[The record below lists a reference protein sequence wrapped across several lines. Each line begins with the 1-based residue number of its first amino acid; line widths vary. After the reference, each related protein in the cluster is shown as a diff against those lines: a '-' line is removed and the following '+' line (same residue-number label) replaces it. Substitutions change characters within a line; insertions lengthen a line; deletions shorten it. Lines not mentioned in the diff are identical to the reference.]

1 MARTEYHGRAMLD
14 VVIRGGSVVDGS
26 GGSARRADVAIVAD
40 RIEAVEP
47 LPRAEAAQV
56 IDATGHVV
64 APGFVD
70 MHSHADFVLPGLPTA
85 DSKVHQG
92 FTLEVVGNCGASPAP
107 LTPARRQDVIDTAL
121 TVPPLR
127 WDWTTFRSYL
137 DGLSREGLSINV
149 APLVGHGTVRIL
161 AMGASDARPTADQL
175 RAMQAEVRRAMA
187 EGALGLST
195 GLIYA
200 PGLFADTDE
209 IVDLARVA
217 AEAGGIY
224 ASHIRGESDTLL
236 PAIAEAIEVGRRAGL
251 PVQISHLKAAGQA
264 NWTKMGQAIELIEAA
279 RADGLDVTADMY
291 PYPAGSTGLTALL
304 PAWVHVGGRKPL
316 LARLADPADRA
327 RIRAALDAGGLA
339 RDAGWDG
346 IVIAGCPARRG
357 YEGRTIADIAAEL
370 GVPAGEAA
378 IEILRQSGGD
388 ADMVLF
394 MMSEDNVARGL
405 ALPWVMIGSDGE
417 GRAARGPYAAGKPH
431 PRNYGTCPRF
441 LGHYVRD
448 QRLVPLEEAVRR
460 MTSLPAAKL
469 GLKDRGRLARGAF
482 ADVVVFDPA
491 TIADTATFADPHRY
505 PRGIAW
511 VLVNGRPVIA
521 AGDHTG
527 ARPGRVLAR

>member
-1 MARTEYHGRAMLD
+1 MAPAMLD
-14 VVIRGGSVVDGS
+14 VLIRSGSVIDGT
-26 GGSARRADVAIVAD
+26 GAPPRRADVAIAGD

-47 LPRAEAAQV
+47 LPRAEATRV
-56 IDATGHVV
+56 IDAAGQVV
-64 APGFVD
+64 TPGFVD

-107 LTPARRQDVIDTAL
+107 LTAARRQDVIDATGLA
-121 TVPPLR
+121 VPPLR

-137 DGLSREGLSINV
+137 EGLSREGLSVNV
-149 APLVGHGTVRIL
+149 APLVGHGTIRVV
-161 AMGASDARPTADQL
+161 AMGASDARPTPEQL
-175 RAMQAEVRRAMA
+175 RDMQAEVGRAMA

-209 IVDLARVA
+209 IVALARVA
-217 AEAGGIY
+217 AEAGGLY

-236 PAIAEAIEVGRRAGL
+236 TSIAEAIEVGRRAGL

-264 NWTKMGQAIELIEAA
+264 NWPKMTQAIELIEAA
-279 RADGLDVTADMY
+279 RAGGLDVTADMY

-304 PAWVHVGGRKPL
+304 PPWVHVGGRQPL

-327 RIRAALDAGGLA
+327 RIRAELDGAGLA

-346 IVIAGCPARRG
+346 IVISGCPARRA
-357 YEGRTIADIAAEL
+357 YEGRTIAHIAAER
-370 GVPAGEAA
+370 GEPASEAV
-378 IEILRQSGGD
+378 IEILLQSRGD

-405 ALPWVMIGSDGE
+405 ARPWVMIGSDGE
-417 GRAARGPYAAGKPH
+417 GRATHGPYSAGKPH

-460 MTSLPAAKL
+460 MTSLPAGKL
-469 GLKDRGRLARGAF
+469 GLGDRGRLAPGAR

-521 AGDHTG
+521 AGEHTG
-527 ARPGRVLAR
+527 ARPGRVLSR

>member
-1 MARTEYHGRAMLD
+1 MLD
-14 VVIRGGSVVDGS
+14 VVIRGGAVIDGT
-26 GGSARRADVAIVAD
+26 GAPARRADVAVDGD

-47 LPRAEAAQV
+47 LPRAEAARV

-107 LTPARRQDVIDTAL
+107 LTPARRQDVIDTSAL
-121 TVPPLR
+121 TLPPLR
-127 WDWTTFRSYL
+127 WDWTSFRSYL
-137 DGLSREGLSINV
+137 DGLSRDGCSINV
-149 APLVGHGTVRIL
+149 APLVGHGTLRIL
-161 AMGASDARPTADQL
+161 AMGPSDGRPTADQL
-175 RAMQAEVRRAMA
+175 GDMQAAVRQAMA

-200 PGLFADTDE
+200 PGVFADTEE
-209 IVDLARVA
+209 IVALARVA

-224 ASHIRGESDTLL
+224 ASHIRGEGDTLL
-236 PAIAEAIEVGRRAGL
+236 PAIAEAIEVGRRARL
-251 PVQISHLKAAGQA
+251 PVQISHLKAAGPA
-264 NWTKMGQAIELIEAA
+264 NWPKMSQAIELIEAA

-304 PAWVHVGGRKPL
+304 PTWAHVGGRAPL
-316 LARLADPADRA
+316 LARLADPGDRA
-327 RIRAALDAGGLA
+327 RIRATIDAGGLA
-339 RDAGWDG
+339 HDAGWDG
-346 IVIAGCPARRG
+346 IVIAGCPARPG
-357 YEGRTIADIAAEL
+357 YEGRSIADIAGEL
-370 GVPAGEAA
+370 GRLASEAA
-378 IEILRQSGGD
+378 IEVLRQSGGD
-388 ADMVLF
+388 ADMILF
-394 MMSEDNVARGL
+394 MMSEENVARGL
-405 ALPWVMIGSDGE
+405 GRPWVMIGSDGE

-441 LGHYVRD
+441 LGHYVRE
-448 QRLVPLEEAVRR
+448 RRVVPLEEAVRR

-469 GLKDRGRLARGAF
+469 QLKGRGRLARGAF

-505 PRGIAW
+505 PRGVAW

-527 ARPGRVLAR
+527 ARPGRVLSR